1 MRGSGMPQLDVPDG
15 ERDPGPAEHPVGARG
30 DRVLSRAR
38 VALEHG
44 DVALVCHGHMS
55 RALAVRWVDLPIA
68 AGGLILMNPAAI
80 TVLGTYHEK
89 PCIEHANVVPF
100 KPPALKPSSTATGQ
114 HRTVPSGAVGDVELG
129 HA

>member
-1 MRGSGMPQLDVPDG
+1 
-15 ERDPGPAEHPVGARG
+15 
-30 DRVLSRAR
+30 
-38 VALEHG
+38 
-44 DVALVCHGHMS
+44 MS
-55 RALAVRWVDLPIA
+55 RALAVRWVGLPIA

-114 HRTVPSGAVGDVELG
+114 HRAVPSGAAENVEPG